1 MKKRIIWSN
10 IDVDFDEWKKD
21 LIEYQKEN
29 KYDDAENVLD
39 SEVHSF
45 ISESLENAL
54 EDERHNLNIKTEGRI
69 LVIADIGRWNGRVPG
84 YKILGR
90 NVSDILWDNDADH
103 IEWFS
108 DGYNIKAVA
117 HHHDGTNYYTYK
129 EIREDRNIQCF
140 LDAIYNGKEI
150 TPNMIKYYTK
160 SLNHY
165 AKEVYGW

>member
-10 IDVDFDEWKKD
+10 VDVDFDEWKKE
-21 LIEYQKEN
+21 LILFRKEN
-29 KYDDAENVLD
+29 DHDNPYDVTENDVWEFINDSLD
-39 SEVHSF
+39 MQ
-45 ISESLENAL
+45 ID
-54 EDERHNLNIKTEGRI
+54 DERHNLNIKTDGRI
-69 LVIADIGRWNGRVPG
+69 LLIADIGRWNGRVPG

-90 NVSDILWDNDADH
+90 NVSDILYSDADY

-129 EIREDRNIQCF
+129 EIREDRNIQCL
-140 LDAIYNGKEI
+140 LDAIYNGEEI
-150 TPNMIKYYTK
+150 STSKLNYYTK

-165 AKEVYGW
+165 AKEIYGW